1 VEPLLDEE
9 AMESDTLILNRI
21 VTEDDDRRTLRQI
34 IGTPSIIDWVKQNVG
49 DTRIGKRKLKV
60 GPRKDKEK
68 KAKTAEEAML
78 ESDEST
84 PSPD

>member
-34 IGTPSIIDWVKQNVG
+34 TGTPSIIDWVKQNVG
-49 DTRIGKRKLKV
+49 DTRIRKRKLKV

-68 KAKTAEEAML
+68 KAKPAEEAML